1 MRKALLHLK
10 KSDPVM
16 AGIIHRAGAYRMNY
30 RPPEFGS
37 LVRSIVYQQLNGAA
51 AATILGRVIA
61 AAGGRLTPAGI
72 LKISDEKLRAA
83 GLSRQKIS
91 YLRDLAAQTRDRRL
105 RFNRLAGL
113 PDDEVIAALT
123 QVKGVGVWT
132 AHMFL
137 MFTLRRPNILPV
149 GDLGVRIAIR
159 KAYGLKD
166 LPTPDETRELA
177 TAWDPYCSVASWYLW
192 RSLEA
197 APGKTAVAT
206 PANPKSRKSTASGT
220 NDGKG
225 KKCGSAAAKSRSKKG
240 SPAKSR
246 NQLGIKRPS

>member
-16 AGIIHRAGAYRMNY
+16 AAIIQRAGAYRMNY

-61 AAGGRLTPAGI
+61 AAGGSLTPAGI
-72 LKISDEKLRAA
+72 LKVSDEMLRAA

-91 YLRDLAAQTRDRRL
+91 YLRDLAQQTRDRRL

-123 QVKGVGVWT
+123 KVKGVGVWT

-177 TAWDPYCSVASWYLW
+177 RCWDPYCSVASWYLW
-192 RSLEA
+192 RSLEV
-197 APGKTAVAT
+197 APGKTAGAT

-220 NDGKG
+220 KAGKG
-225 KKCGSAAAKSRSKKG
+225 KKSGTAVAISKRKKG
-240 SPAKSR
+240 SNSISGSQPR
-246 NQLGIKRPS
+246 IKTRS